1 MTDPRRSNVSRFDG
15 RGAPPPLVAGGQ
27 GRSAQQVQ
35 DDAVGCA
42 TACAWLVV
50 LGLVAATLSRVVG
63 CA

>member
-1 MTDPRRSNVSRFDG
+1 MTDPRRSNVGRFDG
-15 RGAPPPLVAGGQ
+15 SGATPPLVAGGQ

-42 TACAWLVV
+42 TACAWLVF
-50 LGLVAATLSRVVG
+50 LGLVAATVARAVG